1 MRWDSD
7 EAVKEIGRKVIFLW
21 DQMRQLESQLLQ
33 LIAKEE
39 EAAALNVGSEERPP
53 KLPHLDMVKEEMISG
68 GIPSKDCIPTL
79 SLYQT

>member
-53 KLPHLDMVKEEMISG
+53 TLPHLDMVKEEMISG
-68 GIPSKDCIPTL
+68 GIHSKDCIPTL